1 MQNPTLPPRGT
12 IGVRD
17 EGQEIDSLLCSLHRA
32 ATALHED
39 VEATR
44 RSARASHVVDFS
56 QFEARANRIASLRH
70 IHTELQKLTA
80 IVAQH
85 GQAAD
90 ALHQEEIAS
99 MQEYIDSTTRVV
111 SAETRVVSADTRRTR
126 AAKATEPRR
135 PPPDPANLGIPWK
148 DKALTARILGR
159 ADRGGRPAPPARAP
173 TNPGRSV
180 WDTPPR
186 TPPNIGG
193 AVNVSTPPPADPRA
207 VELSR
212 RKIVLDD
219 HVSLDAVIIPGSLKD
234 PREILA
240 AVSTPELYYIPAWDH
255 FAVRCGAVVFHGNVG
270 KIYPTDTGRA
280 QRAPERVK
288 ECRHR
293 GQCPSL
299 KGGEGASC
307 AYYHDPE
314 ECPGSRDVRNYI
326 ADSWVYAPA
335 TTRYSARYGS
345 RRIGSRDSLRGGL
358 QEISASDARRHVAQ
372 TTHDILCSIIL
383 AKYVLGA

>member
-1 MQNPTLPPRGT
+1 MQNSTLTPGGT

-17 EGQEIDSLLCSLHRA
+17 EGQAIDSLLCSLHRV
-32 ATALHED
+32 ATALHGD

-44 RSARASHVVDFS
+44 RSASARASHIVDFS

-70 IHTELQKLTA
+70 LHTELQKLTA

-85 GQAAD
+85 GRAAD

-99 MQEYIDSTTRVV
+99 MQEYIDSTSRVV
-111 SAETRVVSADTRRTR
+111 SVDTRRTR
-126 AAKATEPRR
+126 AAKAAEPRR
-135 PPPDPANLGIPWK
+135 PPPDPANLGVPWK
-148 DKALTARILGR
+148 DEALTARILGQP
-159 ADRGGRPAPPARAP
+159 GPPARAP
-173 TNPGRSV
+173 EPSRSV

-186 TPPNIGG
+186 TPPNSGG
-193 AVNVSTPPPADPRA
+193 AVNVSALPPADPRA

-219 HVSLDAVIIPGSLKD
+219 RVSLDAVIIPGALKD

-270 KIYPTDTGRA
+270 KIYPTNAGRA

-293 GQCPSL
+293 GRCPSL
-299 KGGEGASC
+299 KGGGGPPAPTTTTPRS
-307 AYYHDPE
+307 ARG
-314 ECPGSRDVRNYI
+314 PGTC
-326 ADSWVYAPA
+326 A
-335 TTRYSARYGS
+335 TTSPTRGS
-345 RRIGSRDSLRGGL
+345 TRP
-358 QEISASDARRHVAQ
+358 
-372 TTHDILCSIIL
+372 
-383 AKYVLGA
+383 

>member
-1 MQNPTLPPRGT
+1 MQNSTLTPRGT

-17 EGQEIDSLLCSLHRA
+17 EGQEIDSLLCSLHRV
-32 ATALHED
+32 ATALHDD

-44 RSARASHVVDFS
+44 RSASARASHIVDFS

-70 IHTELQKLTA
+70 LHTELQKLTA

-99 MQEYIDSTTRVV
+99 MQEYIDST
-111 SAETRVVSADTRRTR
+111 SRVVSADTRRTC
-126 AAKATEPRR
+126 AAKAAEPRR
-135 PPPDPANLGIPWK
+135 PPPDPANLGVPWK
-148 DKALTARILGR
+148 DEALTARILGR
-159 ADRGGRPAPPARAP
+159 AVRGGRPGPPARAP
-173 TNPGRSV
+173 EPSRSV

-186 TPPNIGG
+186 TPPNSGG
-193 AVNVSTPPPADPRA
+193 AVNVSTLPPADPRA

-219 HVSLDAVIIPGSLKD
+219 RVSLDAVIIPGALKD

-299 KGGEGASC
+299 KGGKGASC

-326 ADSWVYAPA
+326 ADSWVYAPV

-345 RRIGSRDSLRGGL
+345 RRIGSRDSLRGDL

-372 TTHDILCSIIL
+372 TAHDILCSIIL